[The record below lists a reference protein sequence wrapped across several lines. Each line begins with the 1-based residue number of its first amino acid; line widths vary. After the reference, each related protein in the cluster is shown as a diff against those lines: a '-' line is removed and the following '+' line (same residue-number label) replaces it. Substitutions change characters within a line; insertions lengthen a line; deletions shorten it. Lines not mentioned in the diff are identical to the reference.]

1 MSSDSAILN
10 VQFKLEREIIGKLR
24 IPKFKFAY
32 GFEVSEIMEKM
43 GLKLNMNKDAEM
55 LQTLHGDDT
64 SKIIKYMEVCHTSYI
79 EVNEQGTEA
88 VATTLVLFGGGG
100 PPPTDFVADHPFV
113 FMIREDSS
121 ESLVFLGVV
130 VNPLLS

>member
-24 IPKFKFAY
+24 IRKFKFAY

-43 GLKLNMNKDAEM
+43 GLKLNVNKDAEM

-64 SKIIKYMEVCHTSYI
+64 IVKLLNTWKFATLLILKLMSKEPRRGGYNTSS
-79 EVNEQGTEA
+79 VWRRRS
-88 VATTLVLFGGGG
+88 TTNRF
-100 PPPTDFVADHPFV
+100 
-113 FMIREDSS
+113 RR
-121 ESLVFLGVV
+121 
-130 VNPLLS
+130 